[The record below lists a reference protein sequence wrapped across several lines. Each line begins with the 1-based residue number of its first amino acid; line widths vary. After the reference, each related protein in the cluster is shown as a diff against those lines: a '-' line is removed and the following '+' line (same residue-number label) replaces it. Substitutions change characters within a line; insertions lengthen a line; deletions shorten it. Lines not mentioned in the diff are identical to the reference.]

1 MWIEANTR
9 TDFERGN
16 ASCSSVLEDG
26 YARNGEQRGKL
37 IRCESVAERF
47 NLVGE

>member
-16 ASCSSVLEDG
+16 ASCSSMFEDG
-26 YARNGEQRGKL
+26 YARNGEQRCKL
-37 IRCESVAERF
+37 IRSESVAEHF
-47 NLVGE
+47 NFVGE